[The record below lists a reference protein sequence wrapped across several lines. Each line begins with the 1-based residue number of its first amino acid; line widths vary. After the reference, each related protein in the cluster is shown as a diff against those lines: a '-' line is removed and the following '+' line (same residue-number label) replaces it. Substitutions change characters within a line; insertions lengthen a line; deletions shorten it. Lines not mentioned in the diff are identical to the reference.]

1 MKRLLLLA
9 AFLLVLAG
17 CDSAVPDDPNGPEP
31 VTAGI
36 IVASQGA
43 FGVDDGGVIT
53 YRLDGTV
60 AARYD
65 DLFVQSATLHG
76 EELFVT
82 SSNSVHVLEAS
93 TLTHSHTY
101 GGILNPRYVAF
112 DGASAFV
119 TSLYTQWDA
128 DDGFVTR
135 LDLST
140 GTTAGSTTVGG
151 NPDGIARI
159 GGRVFVA
166 NYDWGSG
173 RTVTVLDAASMQEV
187 TRWEVACDG
196 PRFLFED
203 QGRLVVACT
212 GDAWGDP
219 ATNGALLILNPQNG
233 ATIDRVELP
242 TTLGTASSGQLAALV
257 PETRE
262 LYAIDDSSQRVY
274 RFDLASGALAATL
287 QVDGAPLNAVAYD
300 PRREYL
306 YLGRLNASNPYTANG
321 TLTVHTRQGD
331 LVDTFQGAGVVPT
344 HITLLTATEQ

>member
-1 MKRLLLLA
+1 MKRLLLLTI
-9 AFLLVLAG
+9 FLLVLGG

-43 FGVDDGGVIT
+43 FGADDGGVIT

-60 AARYD
+60 AARFE

-76 EELFVT
+76 DDLYVT
-82 SSNSVHVLEAS
+82 STNSVYVLEAA
-93 TLTHSHTY
+93 TLTHAHTY
-101 GGILNPRYVAF
+101 GNILNPRYLTF

-159 GGRVFVA
+159 GNRVFVA
-166 NYDWGSG
+166 NYNWGSG
-173 RTVTVLDAASMQEV
+173 RTITVLDAGTMTET
-187 TRWEVACDG
+187 TRFEVACDG
-196 PRFLFED
+196 PRFLFND
-203 QGRLVVACT
+203 DDRLVAVCT

-219 ATNGALLILNPQNG
+219 ATHGVVLILNSQTG
-233 ATIDRVELP
+233 AQITRLELP
-242 TTLGTASSGQLAALV
+242 TTLDTASSGQLASLV

-262 LYAIDDSSQRVY
+262 LYAIDSGSRTVY
-274 RFDLASGALAATL
+274 RFDLASGALDATL
-287 QVDGAPLNAVAYD
+287 QVGGAPLNAVAYD

-321 TLTVHTRQGD
+321 TLTVHTRQGA
-331 LVDTFQGAGVVPT
+331 LVDTYHGAGVVPT
-344 HITLLTATEQ
+344 DVTILTETGD